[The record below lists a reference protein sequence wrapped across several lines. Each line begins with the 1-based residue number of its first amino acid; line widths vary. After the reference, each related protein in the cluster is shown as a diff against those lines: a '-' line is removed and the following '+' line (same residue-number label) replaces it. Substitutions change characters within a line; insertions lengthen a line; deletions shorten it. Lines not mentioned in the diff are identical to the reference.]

1 LIGDLGSTF
10 GGGPIAC
17 TAINFVIN
25 YITEKELLKNVK
37 ERELEIRRECLL
49 GPVRK
54 IQGKGFLLG
63 LVCDQPALKVQK
75 KLLKK
80 NILTGTSADKKVLR
94 LLPPL
99 VLQSSHIERLR
110 EALTTV

>member
-1 LIGDLGSTF
+1 MEI
-10 GGGPIAC
+10 
-17 TAINFVIN
+17 
-25 YITEKELLKNVK
+25 K

-80 NILTGTSADKKVLR
+80 NILTGTSADKLIN
-94 LLPPL
+94 LLFGPA
-99 VLQSSHIERLR
+99 VN
-110 EALTTV
+110 V